1 MTLPHKGSYHVRF
14 APFDALAGT
23 EMCESLGGRTWLDS
37 LSARAKS
44 ASKGTSSPLLR
55 ARAYARTAPVTS
67 LAFEAGTIWC
77 WINENTNPDPSPH
90 AYTPQPNPTIRIPV
104 LDGSQWRDL
113 TLITRHLVG
122 RLASLP
128 ADEVLLEINNAGARN
143 GIRLLPTIDQCHASC
158 SCSSRS
164 SLCRHAATALFQTA
178 RVLDAMPLVLLLL
191 RGRSASDFFAGLMD
205 PGHASLHPH
214 YRPAHYSYPPVT
226 SAQAAYD
233 LWDYSPRPPLP
244 PLPTAPGA
252 PAEPVLPAIPGT
264 DSRALAVLGAET
276 SRRAH
281 AMLTALTS
289 PGEDASTSD
298 TDAPADPAHDAVRLA
313 ARHQLHVPLQRRL
326 QENLGMTTA
335 ELADAVANWP
345 EGSSS

>member
-14 APFDALAGT
+14 APFDALPGT
-23 EMCESLGGRTWLDS
+23 EMCERLGGRTWLDS
-37 LSARAKS
+37 LSPRAKR

-67 LAFEAGTIWC
+67 LAIEAGTIWC
-77 WINENTNPDPSPH
+77 WINENTNPDPSPY

-128 ADEVLLEINNAGARN
+128 ADEVLFEINNAGARN

-178 RVLDAMPLVLLLL
+178 RVLDAMPPGPAPAPGPVRERLL
-191 RGRSASDFFAGLMD
+191 R
-205 PGHASLHPH
+205 
-214 YRPAHYSYPPVT
+214 RP
-226 SAQAAYD
+226 D
-233 LWDYSPRPPLP
+233 GPRPREPAPPLP
-244 PLPTAPGA
+244 ARALLLPAGHLRADRLRPLGLLAPTARA
-252 PAEPVLPAIPGT
+252 PAA
-264 DSRALAVLGAET
+264 DS
-276 SRRAH
+276 SRRSGRA
-281 AMLTALTS
+281 
-289 PGEDASTSD
+289 G
-298 TDAPADPAHDAVRLA
+298 A
-313 ARHQLHVPLQRRL
+313 ARHAGHRPAGARR
-326 QENLGMTTA
+326 A
-335 ELADAVANWP
+335 RR
-345 EGSSS
+345 